1 MATKFMPRT
10 KSSGGRKRTY
20 RKKRVFEK
28 VRTPTY
34 TVLGER
40 KIRQIRVN
48 AGHIKT
54 VLLSDNVANV
64 VGKDGKCKKAKIKTV
79 VENPANTQ
87 LVRRNVITK
96 GAVVETELGK
106 ARITSRP
113 GQEGTINAILL

>member
-1 MATKFMPRT
+1 MHTKFIPST
-10 KSSGGRKRTY
+10 KASGGRKKSY
-20 RKKRVFEK
+20 RKKKVFEK

-34 TVLGER
+34 TVLGNR
-40 KIRQIRVN
+40 KTRQIRVN
-48 AGHIKT
+48 AGKIKT
-54 VLLSDNVANV
+54 ILLADNVANV

-113 GQEGTINAILL
+113 GQEGTINAVLL